1 MDVITK
7 RPDNPIYRSGDLP
20 GTPPDLIV
28 RLPFFAPDCQY
39 LCWRNYRAG
48 TDNHWKICR
57 VKEINGDTQFQYP
70 FGCDGYNFNPEHIII
85 YEGDEYF
92 EYRR

>member
-7 RPDNPIYRSGDLP
+7 RPDNPVYKIDDHP

-28 RLPFFAPDCQY
+28 RFTFEEDCQY
-39 LCWRNYRAG
+39 LCWKNYRAG
-48 TDNHWKICR
+48 TNNCWKICR
-57 VKEINGDTQFQYP
+57 VKEVGAELQFQYP
-70 FGCDGYNFNPEHIII
+70 FGCDGYNFNPEHIGI
-85 YEGDEYF
+85 YSLDEYF